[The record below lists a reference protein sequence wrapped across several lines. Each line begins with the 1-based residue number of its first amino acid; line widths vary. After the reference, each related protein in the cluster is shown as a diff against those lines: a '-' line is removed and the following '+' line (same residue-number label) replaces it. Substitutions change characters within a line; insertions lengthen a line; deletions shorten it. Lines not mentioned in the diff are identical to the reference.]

1 MALFTG
7 MYVVELH
14 VANSLQTDAEDY
26 FKVNRPEAWLI
37 IERPRV
43 LWVLSGKVDV
53 NTISTWR
60 ANPKCDCVIPFEGGS
75 VLSDLCEI
83 KQLDLSHY

>member
-37 IERPRV
+37 IDRPRV
-43 LWVLSGKVDV
+43 LWVLIH
-53 NTISTWR
+53 TYIQ
-60 ANPKCDCVIPFEGGS
+60 PLFMCQI
-75 VLSDLCEI
+75 
-83 KQLDLSHY
+83 

>member
-26 FKVNRPEAWLI
+26 FKVNRPEA
-37 IERPRV
+37 
-43 LWVLSGKVDV
+43 
-53 NTISTWR
+53 
-60 ANPKCDCVIPFEGGS
+60 
-75 VLSDLCEI
+75 
-83 KQLDLSHY
+83 

>member
-1 MALFTG
+1 

-37 IERPRV
+37 IDRPRV
-43 LWVLSGKVDV
+43 LWVLSGKIDV

-60 ANPKCDCVIPFEGGS
+60 ANPKCDCVIPSLKEVLFE
-75 VLSDLCEI
+75 VICVR
-83 KQLDLSHY
+83 QNN